1 MATKSN
7 SARSIRSTLSAKL
20 NMFNC
25 RSTLLPAT
33 KSNASSYIES
43 SLCVLGFSLRVALNL
58 RTTSQQKSMFQLLDP
73 ALARL
78 YSTTAATAIGY
89 TRFTFRSSRRLAET
103 HIITEIC
110 DFKSCNTSSIERGF
124 CMPTL
129 HIHDILTADSL
140 CGRYTLVHRT
150 VV

>member
-1 MATKSN
+1 
-7 SARSIRSTLSAKL
+7 
-20 NMFNC
+20 MFNC

-43 SLCVLGFSLRVALNL
+43 SLCVGYWVLVCGL

-124 CMPTL
+124 CRPTL

>member
-43 SLCVLGFSLRVALNL
+43 SLCVLGFSLRVAHYI
-58 RTTSQQKSMFQLLDP
+58 TAKVDVPTSRP
-73 ALARL
+73 RL
-78 YSTTAATAIGY
+78 STIIQYTTAATAIGY

-124 CMPTL
+124 CRPTL